1 MSEQLEPVASI
12 VERHGFHKHE
22 LISVLQEI
30 QRTRNW
36 LPPDDLKAVQELLD
50 VPVSRVYAIASFYK
64 AFSLEPRGKHVLQ
77 CCIGTAC
84 HVRGASMI
92 VDRLAREL
100 NVKPGETT
108 PDKLFT
114 LEEVRCV
121 GCCAIAPVVKVGD
134 VMHGRLSQTKAANM
148 LKKYA

>member
-1 MSEQLEPVASI
+1 MSEQLEPVAAI
-12 VERHGFHKHE
+12 CERHGFHEHE

-36 LPPDDLKAVQELLD
+36 LPPDDLKTVQKLLN
-50 VPVSRVYAIASFYK
+50 VPPSRVYAIATFYK

-77 CCIGTAC
+77 CCVGTAC
-84 HVRGASMI
+84 HVRGATMI
-92 VDRLAREL
+92 VDRIAREL
-100 NVKPGETT
+100 DIKPGGTT
-108 PDKLFT
+108 KDKLFT

-134 VMHGRLSQTKAANM
+134 NMHGRLTQTKAANV
-148 LKKYA
+148 LKKYS